1 MQNQKLTSSEMTV
14 MNILW
19 QMENGG
25 TVYDVLEQYTEPKPA
40 YTTVATF
47 LKILEKKGYL
57 EAKKLSGRTFTF
69 FPLLTKEEYSR
80 RAIQDVKKDLFAGS
94 AKSLLSFFVQE
105 EKLSQEDIQEL
116 LDMVKK

>member
-1 MQNQKLTSSEMTV
+1 MTI

-19 QMENGG
+19 QMPDGG
-25 TVYDVLEQYTEPKPA
+25 TVYDILEHYEEPKPA

-57 EAKKLSGRTFTF
+57 ESRKLSGRTFTF

-105 EKLSQEDIQEL
+105 EGLSKEDIQEL
-116 LDMVKK
+116 LDLVKE